1 MAGVGQKYGI
11 TGSQTSGWTFAGAVA
26 LPQGALITGS
36 ASSGISASAT
46 RTQAGATVLSQ
57 EVNRVDT
64 STAPAAGSTLGDG
77 VRLMPAVA
85 GLTVAVINNTANVL
99 RVYGDGADTLN
110 GVAGSV
116 GIAAPPQAA
125 YLFTAASAGAWSCEG
140 VGTGAS
146 GGYPTVT
153 AVDALAAKA
162 GGGQSGATLCAAV
175 INRFTTVATA
185 ADSGALPPA
194 KAGMQVT
201 VTNGHASNSMNLFPA
216 TGEQINGAAANSAF
230 ALAAGKTAQFT
241 SAANGAWHAVLSA

>member
-11 TGSQTSGWTFAGAVA
+11 SGSQNAGWTFAGALA
-26 LPQGALITGS
+26 LPQGAFVSGS
-36 ASSGISASAT
+36 AATGIAAGTT
-46 RTQAGATVLSQ
+46 RTQAGATVLGQ
-57 EVNRVDT
+57 EVNRIDT

-77 VRLMPAVA
+77 VRLMPAAA
-85 GLTVAVINNTANVL
+85 GLMVAVLNNTANVV
-99 RVYGDGADTLN
+99 RVYGEGSDTIN

-116 GIAAPPQAA
+116 GVMAPPQAA
-125 YLFTAASAGAWSCEG
+125 YLFTAAASGAWSCEG

-146 GGYPTVT
+146 GAYPTVT
-153 AVDALAAKA
+153 AVDGLAAKA

-185 ADSGALPPA
+185 ADSGLLPAA

-201 VTNGHASNSMNLFPA
+201 VTNAASNSMNLFPA
-216 TGEQINGAAANSAF
+216 TGEQINGAAANTAF
-230 ALAAGKTAQFT
+230 ALAAGKTAQLI